1 MRAGRYVRE
10 GGPPAK
16 LRIEM
21 VLPSLAMGGMET
33 MTRDLALGLAA
44 RDHQVGVTCIEEE
57 GELAAPLRQSGVPV
71 SLVECPGIRPNF
83 LPGPGLG
90 AHFAARGCDVVH
102 LHSGVW
108 AKGALASRS
117 ARVPATISTLH
128 GLAYAEG
135 WLTEPFR
142 WWGALNSD
150 LIVAVS
156 APLRRH
162 LIERTRIPEA
172 KVTILHNGIDT
183 SRFAPGDRSGM
194 LRSRFGIAPDVHV
207 IGCVARLDPVKN
219 HALLLASLKQ
229 VLASCPQT
237 RLVLVGEGP
246 LRQALEA
253 QVKEMGLCATVI
265 FAGGLAD
272 TGPIYRDLDVFV
284 LASLSEG
291 TSISVLE
298 AMATGLPV
306 VATAV
311 GGTPDLLANGA
322 CGLLVPS
329 GDATAMADALI
340 RVLRD
345 GDLRAKLARAGRTRA
360 VSSFSQSAMVVA
372 YEELYR
378 SVLRKKHESFA
389 AR

>member
-1 MRAGRYVRE
+1 MKTGRNE
-10 GGPPAK
+10 QDDWPPAS

-44 RDHQVGVTCIEEE
+44 RNHQVGVTCIEEE

-71 SLVECPGIRPNF
+71 SLVKCPGIRPNF
-83 LPGPGLG
+83 LPAARLG
-90 AHFAARGCDVVH
+90 AHFAALGCDIAH

-108 AKGALASRS
+108 AKAALASRS
-117 ARVPATISTLH
+117 ARVPAIISTLH
-128 GLAYAEG
+128 GFAYGEG
-135 WLTEPFR
+135 WMNELWR
-142 WWGALNSD
+142 WWGARNSD
-150 LIVAVS
+150 HIVAVS
-156 APLRRH
+156 ASLRRH
-162 LIERTRIPEA
+162 LIVRTRIPEE
-172 KVTILHNGIDT
+172 KVTVVQNGIDT
-183 SRFAPGDRSGM
+183 DHFAPGDRSGA
-194 LRSRFGIAPDVHV
+194 LRSRFGIAPESPV

-219 HALLLASLKQ
+219 HALLFASLKQ

-253 QVKEMGLCATVI
+253 QVKEMGLCAAVI
-265 FAGGLAD
+265 FAGGFAD
-272 TGPIYRDLDVFV
+272 TAPLYRDLDVFV

-298 AMATGLPV
+298 AMASGLPV

-311 GGTPDLLANGA
+311 GGTPDLLEDGA

-329 GDATAMADALI
+329 GDAAAMADAII

-345 GDLRAKLARAGRTRA
+345 DDLRAKLARAGRARA
-360 VSSFSQSAMVVA
+360 VSTFSRSAMVVA

-389 AR
+389 AH